1 VQVQRCSGSA
11 ILSARRQARAPPGS
25 PLAHDRTVAA
35 LDMAAADGGGD
46 GRSDAGAGSGPGGE
60 GEQGDADDLADDE
73 EFAVEEQAHRCGACR
88 AGISSTHC
96 IQALG
101 HAYTVS
107 ARLWTPVGAPV
118 AEPMTARAA
127 AHAGGRARVPERAAR
142 AVRPD
147 AHPGA
152 ARRAEQARQAGR
164 LDELQRTLEAKEAE
178 MARLAGGNGIGRV
191 DHLKA
196 HYDEALA
203 ALASERNALQKERG
217 QLVQARGPRFRVR
230 ARLRASSMCPGRA
243 WAAGAR
249 ARLRSRACMP
259 VHAVMECPTISGWA
273 TAGSKG
279 ARAAATV
286 QGSASLGSGAANLVT
301 CPWPA
306 QCTCVNL

>member
-1 VQVQRCSGSA
+1 
-11 ILSARRQARAPPGS
+11 
-25 PLAHDRTVAA
+25 
-35 LDMAAADGGGD
+35 
-46 GRSDAGAGSGPGGE
+46 
-60 GEQGDADDLADDE
+60 
-73 EFAVEEQAHRCGACR
+73 
-88 AGISSTHC
+88 
-96 IQALG
+96 
-101 HAYTVS
+101 
-107 ARLWTPVGAPV
+107 
-118 AEPMTARAA
+118 
-127 AHAGGRARVPERAAR
+127 
-142 AVRPD
+142 
-147 AHPGA
+147 
-152 ARRAEQARQAGR
+152 
-164 LDELQRTLEAKEAE
+164 

-191 DHLKA
+191 DHLRA

-301 CPWPA
+301 CPWRAVPRHRRPCMARAMYMRESLMCHSTA
-306 QCTCVNL
+306 QPLTAVPRGPLV